1 MNILCTGNNSK
12 DNFYPFLL
20 NLLKYFSS
28 STHNFF
34 IDDFVYS
41 DENLIDTNYDSIY
54 KSNNNFDFVISI
66 GGDGA
71 LLSAI
76 RRMKDRQLPIL
87 GIHIGT
93 LGFLN
98 TANRK
103 NYLEIV
109 ESILLNKVNY
119 REKTLISADFK
130 TSDSINKTFY
140 AFNEIYI
147 NQSNISRLISLEV
160 SVDGVELNTYKCDGL
175 IISTPTGSTA
185 YSLSAGG
192 PILTDSINGFIINP
206 VSPHSLSARS
216 IIVDDQSNIEIRSI
230 GKSKEITVCADGQNS
245 DLLFNNTTIFITK
258 SKFLAKIIKTSKDL
272 PYFTRLQNQLGWNR

>member
-1 MNILCTGNNSK
+1 MNILCTGNKNK
-12 DNFYPFLL
+12 ENFYPFLL
-20 NLLKYFSS
+20 NLLRHFRNSPHSFIVDIFVSS
-28 STHNFF
+28 DKSLNN
-34 IDDFVYS
+34 V
-41 DENLIDTNYDSIY
+41 NYDKIY
-54 KSNNNFDFVISI
+54 KSNHKYDFIISI

-98 TANRK
+98 TANRE

-109 ESILLNKVNY
+109 ESVLLNKVNY
-119 REKTLISADFK
+119 REKTLISASFK
-130 TSDSINKTFY
+130 GSDSSSKEFY

-147 NQSNISRLISLEV
+147 NQSSITRLISLEV
-160 SVDGVELNTYKCDGL
+160 NIDQVELNTYKCDGL

-192 PILTDSINGFIINP
+192 PILTDSINGFIITP

-216 IIVDDQSNIEIRSI
+216 IVVSDKSNIEIRSI
-230 GKSKEITVCADGQNS
+230 GKNMEITVCADGQNS
-245 DLLFNNTTIFITK
+245 GLLFNGSSIIITR
-258 SKFLAKIIKTSKDL
+258 SKFSAKIIKTSKDL

>member
-1 MNILCTGNNSK
+1 MKILCTGNKSK
-12 DNFYPFLL
+12 EDFYPFLL
-20 NLLKYFSS
+20 NLLKYFSEYS
-28 STHNFF
+28 HDFF
-34 IDDFVYS
+34 IDEFVRS
-41 DENLIDTNYDSIY
+41 DEDLYNISYDSIY

-76 RRMKDRQLPIL
+76 RRMREVQLPIL

-98 TANRK
+98 IANKK

-109 ESILLNKVNY
+109 ESIFLNKVHY
-119 REKTLISADFK
+119 REKTLISAIFK
-130 TSDSINKTFY
+130 NDDSINKTFY

-160 SVDGVELNTYKCDGL
+160 NIDGVELNKYKCDGL

-192 PILTDSINGFIINP
+192 PIVTDSINGFILNP
-206 VSPHSLSARS
+206 VSPHSLSTRS
-216 IIVDDQSNIEIRSI
+216 IVVSDKSNIEIRLI
-230 GKSKEITVCADGQNS
+230 GSNKEITVCADGQKS
-245 DLLFNNTTIFITK
+245 GLLFNNSKIFITK
-258 SKFLAKIIKTSKDL
+258 SKFFAKIIETSKDF